1 MKKKPII
8 EIKVNSW
15 NKRTPKEQ
23 TEAFLWLY
31 GLMADL
37 IGIYRDKG
45 ISNDFTG
52 RSK

>member
-15 NKRTPKEQ
+15 NRRTPKQ
-23 TEAFLWLY
+23 QDEAFFWMWNLLT
-31 GLMADL
+31 DL
-37 IGIYRDKG
+37 CKYRKTG
-45 ISNDFTG
+45 ISDEFTG